1 MLLAEPIR
9 TEYDFHFEVFGF
21 PVRVSPFFWLA
32 AAVLGWPLASQAGS
46 VPAPN
51 NPGMAVFLLLWM
63 AAMFVSILIHELG
76 HAVAFRYFGIPS
88 SIVLYH
94 FGGMAIPDSF
104 SSFGRMS
111 RSRSR
116 ENQLI
121 ISGAGPAAQLLLAA
135 VIIIV
140 VELAGY
146 RMAEGIWPL
155 NHFVPL
161 SEKPPLPSVVANVML
176 FFLAGPSIFWALL
189 NLVPV
194 YPLDGG
200 QIARELFIRF
210 GSPNAIRDSLT
221 LSLFTAIGCG
231 VLAYHFGQTFLLMLF
246 ISLAVSSYQMLQM
259 YRFGGGPWQ

>member
-1 MLLAEPIR
+1 MLLAEPAR
-9 TEYDFHFEVFGF
+9 TEYDFHFNLLGF

-32 AAVLGWPLASQAGS
+32 AAVLGWPLASQFGDDA
-46 VPAPN
+46 VPN
-51 NPGMAVFLLLWM
+51 NPGTGVFLVLWM

-76 HAVAFRYFGIPS
+76 HALAFRYFGIS
-88 SIVLYH
+88 SSVVLYH

-104 SSFGRMS
+104 SSFGRIS

-121 ISGAGPAAQLLLAA
+121 ISAAGPAAQLLLAA
-135 VIIIV
+135 VVILV
-140 VELAGY
+140 VELTGHRLADI
-146 RMAEGIWPL
+146 IWPL
-155 NHFVPL
+155 NHFLPESSKPL
-161 SEKPPLPSVVANVML
+161 LQSHVGFAVLY
-176 FFLAGPSIFWALL
+176 FLAGPSILWALL

-231 VLAYHFGQTFLLMLF
+231 VFALYRGETFLVMLF
-246 ISLAVSSYQMLQM
+246 VSLAVSSYQMLQM
-259 YRFGGGPWQ
+259 YRFGGGSW